1 MLTEDTVG
9 GEKIVEWESEES
21 KLDIERLSESERDRK
36 REREKKIE
44 REREREKESKRGEES
59 ESAGECGRIMKY

>member
-1 MLTEDTVG
+1 MG

-44 REREREKESKRGEES
+44 REREREREQARG
-59 ESAGECGRIMKY
+59 GE